1 MMLIP
6 LCVGCQQRKTYR
18 IGVSQCSQ
26 DDWRAKMNDE
36 IEREAMFNEDISVE
50 IRSADDSNEKQIS
63 DIRYFADN
71 GFDIII
77 AAPNEADAITP
88 VIDEVYNKG
97 VPVIIFDRDIN
108 DESYTAKISA
118 DNIELGESA
127 ARYALSLLSGRTA
140 SPHAL
145 EICGLMG
152 STPARD
158 RNRGFNQAFA
168 AGGGAVVAR
177 GPGNWN
183 QPDAERVA
191 DSLLALYPDVDLI
204 FAHNDRMAIGASKM
218 ARAKGLNNI
227 KIIGIDA
234 APNIGIQAVADS
246 VIDATF
252 LYPTDGHILVKTAM
266 NILKGEPYERNIIL
280 PTSSSVD
287 LTNARLILLQTESL
301 RHETDKMK
309 ALKTRIDDYW
319 EKHSA
324 QTSLLYSFLVIIVL
338 AFITLFLLLRAFWQR
353 KRHQQVLEA
362 QNRLLEEQKEQEK
375 ELNRKLQEATTSKL
389 AFYTSVSH
397 DLRTPL
403 TIIAEPI
410 SQLANANN
418 LTPRQQILVRIAN
431 KNVKILRRLINQ
443 ILDFRKFENGKLKLN
458 LSEMNFGEAVS
469 EWMESFTEVVRKRD
483 IKLILNAPKG
493 EEIRLAIDAEK
504 MERVFFNLIANAIK
518 FTPDNGTIT
527 VSYALEGENL
537 RIAIADT
544 GKGIAAE
551 DINNIF
557 DRFFQVD
564 HVNPQGSGIGLAV
577 VKAFVELHSGT
588 ISVESEPGKG
598 SCFTIL
604 LPVHHVAEEVVAP
617 VRLITNDDVQ
627 AELDRIETSVAEDD
641 TEDEPIAENTDRP
654 QLLVIDDNA
663 DIRSLIAQLLG
674 DEYDIHHADNGK
686 VGFAK
691 AVKLVPDLIICDV
704 MMPVMDGMECCR
716 RIKQEVTTSHIPV
729 LMLTACALDEQ
740 RIEGYESG
748 ADGYIAKPFSGEMLK
763 ARCNN
768 LILNRKR
775 VKDIMKGDNF
785 IPTDKEKSRKQD
797 QKAGKTPDLN
807 VANVDPDNEFYARF
821 LKIFYDE
828 ISNPDINID
837 GIASQMGLGHS
848 QFYRKIK
855 ALTNYTPVELI
866 RQLRLKQARK
876 LLTSTQK
883 SISEIA
889 YEVGFSSPAYFTK
902 CYRTAFGETPSEL
915 RDTLN

>member
-1 MMLIP
+1 
-6 LCVGCQQRKTYR
+6 
-18 IGVSQCSQ
+18 
-26 DDWRAKMNDE
+26 
-36 IEREAMFNEDISVE
+36 
-50 IRSADDSNEKQIS
+50 
-63 DIRYFADN
+63 
-71 GFDIII
+71 
-77 AAPNEADAITP
+77 
-88 VIDEVYNKG
+88 
-97 VPVIIFDRDIN
+97 
-108 DESYTAKISA
+108 
-118 DNIELGESA
+118 
-127 ARYALSLLSGRTA
+127 
-140 SPHAL
+140 
-145 EICGLMG
+145 
-152 STPARD
+152 
-158 RNRGFNQAFA
+158 
-168 AGGGAVVAR
+168 
-177 GPGNWN
+177 
-183 QPDAERVA
+183 
-191 DSLLALYPDVDLI
+191 
-204 FAHNDRMAIGASKM
+204 
-218 ARAKGLNNI
+218 
-227 KIIGIDA
+227 
-234 APNIGIQAVADS
+234 
-246 VIDATF
+246 
-252 LYPTDGHILVKTAM
+252 M
-266 NILKGEPYERNIIL
+266 NILKGEPYERNIVL

-604 LPVHHVAEEVVAP
+604 IPVHHVAEEVVAP

-641 TEDEPIAENTDRP
+641 TEDESIAENTDRP

-775 VKDIMKGDNF
+775 VKDIMMGDNF

-797 QKAGKTPDLN
+797 QRPGKTPDLN